1 MSVRIAVPRPRKY
14 SPTLCFHYGDERIC
28 FEISARRSVKSKV
41 LIKVHPD
48 CRVQVAAPE
57 NSSDEEV
64 LGAVKKR
71 GRWIW

>member
-1 MSVRIAVPRPRKY
+1 MAM
-14 SPTLCFHYGDERIC
+14 ERIC
-28 FEISARRSVKSKV
+28 FEISTRRSQKSKV
-41 LIKVHPD
+41 LISRLPD

-71 GRWIW
+71 GRWIWQQLRDFRAQQEI